1 MKHLRVHGTAEKW
14 SAKLVEEYDI
24 DDKHH
29 KQAIKNLIE
38 ELIQLAVVRNRYIDR
53 DTLLELY
60 DKHIGEYK

>member
-1 MKHLRVHGTAEKW
+1 MRHLRVHGTREKW

-24 DDKHH
+24 DEKHH

-38 ELIQLAVVRNRYIDR
+38 ELMQLAVIRNYYIDR
-53 DTLLELY
+53 DTMMKLY